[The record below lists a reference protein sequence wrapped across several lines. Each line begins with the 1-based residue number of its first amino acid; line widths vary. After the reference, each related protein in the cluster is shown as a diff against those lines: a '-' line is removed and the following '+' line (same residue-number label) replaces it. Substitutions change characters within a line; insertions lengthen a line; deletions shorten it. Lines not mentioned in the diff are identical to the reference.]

1 MKRPDFRL
9 PLRRRPSGTRSQRG
23 LTLIELMIVVA
34 VVAIL
39 AAIAYPSYQDQI
51 RKSRRSAAQSVLM
64 EVAQK
69 EQQLFLDVR
78 SYSAAANTA
87 AVQAAPLRVG
97 IPSSVLNFYTFTVTV
112 TAGPPPTFTVT
123 AAPQGAQ
130 TADTCGTMTI
140 NQLGVKGAAVA
151 SGCW

>member
-1 MKRPDFRL
+1 MPFKA
-9 PLRRRPSGTRSQRG
+9 RG

-34 VVAIL
+34 VIGIL

-64 EVAQK
+64 DAAQK

-87 AVQAAPLRVG
+87 ELQAAPLRVAV
-97 IPSSVLNFYTFTVTV
+97 PNNVASSYTFSIAVT
-112 TAGPPPTFTVT
+112 TPAGSPPTFTAT
-123 AAPQGAQ
+123 AAPQGGQ
-130 TADTCGTMTI
+130 TADACGSMSV
-140 NQLGVKGAAVA
+140 NHLGVKTAAL
-151 SGCW
+151 STGCW